1 MERNKEK
8 INKMKQLIFIIAV
21 MSFSL
26 TAFGKDIKG
35 RVLDMEGRPLEY
47 VNVVLFQDSVFVDG
61 VITDVNGKF
70 ILSSNETNGLKIR
83 LSYVGFNSINVD
95 VTPEGEL
102 GDIQMSI
109 SSNTMLQD
117 VVIKGNA
124 SKTYLKGNALVTNVE
139 NSILAKAGTAK
150 DVLRQIP
157 MVIANNNNLEV
168 FGKGTPIVYINGRKI
183 NDLQELST
191 LLSDNIRNVEVISNP
206 GSSYAA
212 DTNAVIRIRTK
223 KTQGDGWSGT
233 FRLTDGFQHYFQS
246 ANLMNLKYRTGD
258 FEIFS
263 NFTYNTG
270 RSWEKKS
277 TNMTTLTK
285 SEWNQQ
291 LSTVNTKH
299 YNGFLGKL
307 GFSWIIDSKHSIGAF
322 YQNEFARNENK
333 SDLDSDVLEN
343 GAFYDSWRTY
353 AENLSKNTPRHAA
366 NLYYNG
372 QIDKLN
378 IDFNADYIWNKG
390 VQHTTN
396 EETSQIQEDR
406 FITTYNQR
414 KSSMA
419 AEKLVLSY
427 PVGKGILRLGEEY
440 TNSNTCNRFNTE
452 YADLKNTNSTIKEIN
467 IACFVEVMQQL
478 GKFNIGA
485 GLRFEHVN
493 YDYFEHT
500 HSDNNLSR
508 IYNNVFPT
516 FNAAAN
522 LGKVQMSLSY
532 SNRVERPSYSALN
545 ANVAYLNRMTY
556 ESGNPRLQLTKLHNL
571 EYRMVWKN
579 YFAQVAYTYFDNPI
593 VNTTEPYSNDGERT
607 ILTYDNFDKRHFMQA
622 FMGGQFKLG
631 IWQPRINVGMFTQWF
646 DIVANGSSRS
656 MNKPIGI
663 IQWQNAI
670 HLPLDIWLN
679 VDCQFTTAGNDRNI
693 YATSSSS
700 INAKLYKEFCKKKL
714 SLTFEARDTF
724 NDSRQ
729 NLTLYNNAV
738 TLNQKNFSDMRYIM
752 LTLQYNFNVTRDRY
766 RGTGAGNMEKK
777 RL

>member
-1 MERNKEK
+1 M
-8 INKMKQLIFIIAV
+8 NKMKQLILLIAV

-26 TAFGKDIKG
+26 TVFGKDIKG
-35 RVLDMEGRPLEY
+35 RVLDMKGRPLEY

-70 ILSSNETNGLKIR
+70 ILSSNEMNGLKIR
-83 LSYVGFNSINVD
+83 LSYVGFNSIYMD

-109 SSNTMLQD
+109 SSNTILQD
-117 VVIKGNA
+117 VVVKGNA
-124 SKTYLKGNALVTNVE
+124 SKTYLKGNSLVTNVE

-157 MVIANNNNLEV
+157 MVIDNNNNLEV

-212 DTNAVIRIRTK
+212 DTKAVIRIRTK
-223 KTQGDGWSGT
+223 KPQGDGWSGT
-233 FRLTDGFQHYFQS
+233 FRSTDGFQHYFQS

-258 FEIFS
+258 FEIFY

-307 GFSWIIDSKHSIGAF
+307 GFSWIIGNKHSVGAF

-333 SDLDSDVLEN
+333 SDLESDVLEN

-353 AENLSKNTPRHAA
+353 ADNLSKNTPRHAA

-390 VQHTTN
+390 VQQTTN

-414 KSSMA
+414 KSRMA

-478 GKFNIGA
+478 GKLNIGA

-493 YDYFEHT
+493 YDYFEHA

-556 ESGNPRLQLTKLHNL
+556 ESGNPRLQPTKLHNL

-593 VNTTEPYSNDGERT
+593 VNTTKPYSNDGEIT

-646 DIVANGSSRS
+646 DIVVNGSSRS
-656 MNKPIGI
+656 MNKPIGV
-663 IQWQNAI
+663 IQLQNAI

-714 SLTFEARDTF
+714 SLTFEARDIF
-724 NDSRQ
+724 NGSRQ

-738 TLNQKNFSDMRYIM
+738 TLNQENFSDMRYIM

-766 RGTGAGNMEKK
+766 RGAGAGNMEKR

>member
-1 MERNKEK
+1 
-8 INKMKQLIFIIAV
+8 MKHLILIIAA
-21 MSFSL
+21 MSFALSVS
-26 TAFGKDIKG
+26 GKDIKG

-47 VNVVLFQDSVFVDG
+47 VNVVLFQDSVFLDG

-70 ILSSNETNGLKIR
+70 ILSSNVTDDLKIR
-83 LSYVGFNSINVD
+83 LSYIGFNTTYVD

-102 GDIQMSI
+102 GDIQMSA
-109 SSNTMLQD
+109 SSNTMLKD
-117 VVIKGNA
+117 VVVKGNA
-124 SKTYLKGNALVTNVE
+124 SITYLKGNSLVTNVE

-157 MVIANNNNLEV
+157 MVIDNNDNLEV
-168 FGKGTPIVYINGRKI
+168 FGKGAPIVYINGRRM

-212 DTNAVIRIRTK
+212 GTKAVIRIRTK
-223 KTQGDGWSGT
+223 KPQGDGWSGT
-233 FRLTDGFQHYFQS
+233 LRSTNGFRHHFQS

-270 RSWEKKS
+270 KSWEKKS
-277 TNMTTLTK
+277 TNMVTLTK

-299 YNGFLGKL
+299 YNGVLGKF
-307 GFSWIIDSKHSIGAF
+307 GFSWIIGNKHSIGAF
-322 YQNEFARNENK
+322 YQNEFAKNENK
-333 SDLDSDVLEN
+333 SVLESDVFEN
-343 GAFYDSWRTY
+343 GTFYDSWNTD
-353 AENLSKNTPRHAA
+353 ANNLSKNTPRHAA
-366 NLYYNG
+366 NIYYNG
-372 QIDKLN
+372 QINKLN

-390 VQHTTN
+390 VTHTTN

-406 FITTYNQR
+406 YITTYSQR
-414 KSSMA
+414 KSSMT

-427 PVGKGILRLGEEY
+427 PVGKGVLRLGEEY
-440 TNSNTCNRFNTE
+440 TNSNTCNRFYTE
-452 YADLKNTNSTIKEIN
+452 YTDLENTNSTIKETN
-467 IACFVEVMQQL
+467 IACFVEIMQQL

-493 YDYFEHT
+493 YNYSEHA
-500 HSDNNLSR
+500 HSENNLSR

-516 FNAAAN
+516 FNIAAS
-522 LGKVQMSLSY
+522 LGKVQTSLSY
-532 SNRVERPSYSALN
+532 SNRVERPGYSALN

-556 ESGNPRLQLTKLHNL
+556 ESGNPRLQPTKLHTL

-579 YFAQVAYTYFDNPI
+579 YFAQVAYTYFDHPI
-593 VNTTEPYSNDGERT
+593 VNTTKPYSNDGEIT
-607 ILTYDNFDKRHFMQA
+607 ILTYENFDKRHFMQA

-631 IWQPRINVGMFTQWF
+631 IWQPRVNVGMFTQWF
-646 DIVANGSSRS
+646 HIEVNGSSRS

-663 IQWQNAI
+663 MQWQNAI

-714 SLTFEARDTF
+714 SLTLEARDIF

-738 TLNQKNFSDMRYIM
+738 TLNQKNFSDMRYFM
-752 LTLQYNFNVTRDRY
+752 LTLQYNFNITRDRY

>member
-1 MERNKEK
+1 M
-8 INKMKQLIFIIAV
+8 NKMKQLILLIAV

-70 ILSSNETNGLKIR
+70 ILSSNEMNGLKIR
-83 LSYVGFNSINVD
+83 LSYVGFNSIYMD

-109 SSNTMLQD
+109 SSNTILQD
-117 VVIKGNA
+117 VVVKGNA
-124 SKTYLKGNALVTNVE
+124 SKTYLKGNSLVTNVE

-157 MVIANNNNLEV
+157 MVIDNNNNLEV

-212 DTNAVIRIRTK
+212 DTKAVIRIRTK
-223 KTQGDGWSGT
+223 KLQGDGWSGT
-233 FRLTDGFQHYFQS
+233 FRSTDGFQHYFQS

-307 GFSWIIDSKHSIGAF
+307 GFSWIIGNKHSVGAF

-333 SDLDSDVLEN
+333 SDLESDVLEN

-353 AENLSKNTPRHAA
+353 ADNLSKNTPRHAA

-390 VQHTTN
+390 VQQTTN

-414 KSSMA
+414 KSRMA

-478 GKFNIGA
+478 GKLNIGA

-493 YDYFEHT
+493 YDYFEHA

-556 ESGNPRLQLTKLHNL
+556 ESGNPRLQPTKLHNL
-571 EYRMVWKN
+571 EYRIVWKN

-593 VNTTEPYSNDGERT
+593 VNTTKPYSNDGEIT

-646 DIVANGSSRS
+646 DIVVNGSSRS
-656 MNKPIGI
+656 MNKPIGV
-663 IQWQNAI
+663 IQLQNAI

-714 SLTFEARDTF
+714 SLTFEARDIF
-724 NDSRQ
+724 NGSRQ

-738 TLNQKNFSDMRYIM
+738 TLNQENFSDMRYIM

-766 RGTGAGNMEKK
+766 RGAGAGNMEKR